1 MRCLH
6 TLCTAIA
13 GPLAFAACS
22 AGSPCAGG
30 RDAVLVEPT
39 PETKAELRQWV
50 SVALN
55 GVPVL
60 LADSALTQ
68 SPTLSIERA
77 PARDTLGRPL
87 TGRELDQP
95 EIFRLLRSGRQCL
108 LVHERSGRRFALA
121 TSACAP
127 L

>member
-1 MRCLH
+1 MCSLR

-22 AGSPCAGG
+22 AAPPPAGE
-30 RDAVLVEPT
+30 RAAVLVDPT
-39 PETKAELRQWV
+39 PQVKAELRQFV
-50 SVALN
+50 SAALN

-68 SPTLSIERA
+68 SPVLSIERA
-77 PARDTLGRPL
+77 QARDTLGRPL
-87 TGRELDQP
+87 SGRELGQP
-95 EIFRLLRSGRQCL
+95 EVFRLLRSGGQCL
-108 LVHERSGRRFALA
+108 LVHERSGRRFVFT
-121 TSACAP
+121 TSACAA